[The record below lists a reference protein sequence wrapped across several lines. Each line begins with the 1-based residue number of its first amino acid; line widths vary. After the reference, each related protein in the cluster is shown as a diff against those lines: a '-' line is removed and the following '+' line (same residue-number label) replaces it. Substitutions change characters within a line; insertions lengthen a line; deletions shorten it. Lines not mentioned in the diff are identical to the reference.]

1 MNKEEIKHLAEKF
14 LKGTATAEEK
24 RRLHSWSALNN
35 EHDDEV
41 VLTSKPEDANEVK
54 ARVYDRIQHQIH
66 LDVVPVG
73 PKKIKLWY
81 KVAAVAAALILI
93 SGLTFYLSRM
103 DDSRGSDLADA
114 KHISIGK
121 NAAILTLADG
131 RKIDLL
137 KAENGRLTEESGV
150 AIRKTTDGKLVYE
163 VKDVSTPVNN
173 EAHLNTISTPK
184 GGQYQ
189 VILPDETIVWL
200 NAASS
205 IKFPAGFTNLKQR
218 KVQLSGEAYFEVA
231 KDKEHPFIVQ
241 TDQQEIEVL
250 GTHFNLNAY
259 GDEQSIKTTLLEGR
273 VRVLSG
279 KDLVVLKP
287 GQQSLLRNHK
297 LDVANA
303 DTEEAVAWKN
313 GYFKFNSEPLP
324 SIMRKLSRWY
334 DVEVVYEGK
343 PGDDRFGGTISRYK
357 NVADVLEMLES
368 TKLVKFK
375 VEGRKIIVR

>member
-1 MNKEEIKHLAEKF
+1 M
-14 LKGTATAEEK
+14 
-24 RRLHSWSALNN
+24 
-35 EHDDEV
+35 
-41 VLTSKPEDANEVK
+41 
-54 ARVYDRIQHQIH
+54 
-66 LDVVPVG
+66 
-73 PKKIKLWY
+73 
-81 KVAAVAAALILI
+81 
-93 SGLTFYLSRM
+93 
-103 DDSRGSDLADA
+103 GSDLADA

-150 AIRKTTDGKLVYE
+150 AIRKTAYGKLVYE
-163 VKDVSTPVNN
+163 VKEVSTRVNN
-173 EAHLNTISTPK
+173 EKYLNTISTPK

-205 IKFPAGFTNLKQR
+205 IRFPAGFTNLKQR

-231 KDKEHPFIVQ
+231 KDKQHPFIVE
-241 TDQQEIEVL
+241 TGQQEVEVL

-259 GDEQSIKTTLLEGR
+259 GDEQNVKTTLLEGS

-287 GQQSLLRNHK
+287 GQQSLLHNHT

-343 PGDDRFGGTISRYK
+343 PGNDRFGGTISRYK
-357 NVADVLEMLES
+357 NLADVLEMLES

>member
-1 MNKEEIKHLAEKF
+1 MNKEEIKYLADRF
-14 LKGTATAEEK
+14 LKGEATAEEK
-24 RRLHSWSALNN
+24 KRLHSWSALNN
-35 EHDDEV
+35 EYDDEV
-41 VLTSKPEDANEVK
+41 VFTSKPEDANEVK
-54 ARVYDRIQHQIH
+54 ARLYDQIERQIH
-66 LDVVPVG
+66 LDVASVG
-73 PKKIKLWY
+73 LKRIKLWY
-81 KVAAVAAALILI
+81 RIAVVAAALILI
-93 SGLTFYLSRM
+93 SGLTFYLARRNGSM
-103 DDSRGSDLADA
+103 GSDLADA

-150 AIRKTTDGKLVYE
+150 AIRKTAYGKLVYE
-163 VKDVSTPVNN
+163 VKEVSTRVNN
-173 EAHLNTISTPK
+173 EKYLNTISTPK

-205 IKFPAGFTNLKQR
+205 IRFPAGFTNLKQR

-231 KDKEHPFIVQ
+231 KDKQHPFIVE
-241 TDQQEIEVL
+241 TGQQEVEVL

-259 GDEQSIKTTLLEGR
+259 GDEQNVKTTLLEGS

-287 GQQSLLRNHK
+287 GQQSLLHNHT

-343 PGDDRFGGTISRYK
+343 PGNDRFGGTISRYK
-357 NVADVLEMLES
+357 NLADVLEMLES